1 MPEDL
6 SYETANGRYIGH
18 IYERKHTCDINC
30 IECLRLWCI
39 MRQLASAIIGVET
52 PPEALL
58 TWVVNASVAVLAGVK
73 MVYDGLMGEI
83 ERSCSLKLRYYS
95 EFFFYCFP

>member
-1 MPEDL
+1 M
-6 SYETANGRYIGH
+6 GVIIGH

-58 TWVVNASVAVLAGVK
+58 T
-73 MVYDGLMGEI
+73 
-83 ERSCSLKLRYYS
+83 
-95 EFFFYCFP
+95 